1 MNTITIEVASS
12 THYPIHLGSEILAAL
27 QSHLQEKYHRSR
39 IVLISDQ
46 NVMRLHGDRILSL
59 LQEFDLHTI
68 TITPGEKSKNRD
80 RKRQIEDEMM
90 EHQLGR
96 DTLILAYG
104 GGVVGD
110 LSGFVAATYNRGIP
124 WIQIPTTLL
133 AMVDASVG
141 GKTGVNTHWGKNL
154 IGAIWQPQAVFIDA
168 QFITE
173 LPRIELLNGMA
184 EVIKT
189 ALILDRDFFRFLK
202 QQRQAIL
209 DKEETIILEIIRN
222 CVKAKRSVVQ
232 NDEREGGFRQILN
245 FGHTVGHSLEQASG
259 FGTKHGYCVAT
270 GIHAECQMA
279 QALGILSSDDA
290 AQITELLQAFDY
302 ALTIPKKYDIHDL
315 LARMRS
321 DKKALQQIPRFV
333 LLESIGRVK
342 KRGNQYSFPVPETI
356 VRSVLERM
364 QNDAD

>member
-1 MNTITIEVASS
+1 MNTITIDVSS
-12 THYPIHLGSEILAAL
+12 NIHYPIHMGSEMLGGL
-27 QSHLQEKYHRSR
+27 RSCLQEKYRQSK

-46 NVMRLHGDRILSL
+46 NVMRLHGDRMLSL
-59 LQEFDLHTI
+59 LQDFDHHTI
-68 TITPGEKSKNRD
+68 TIPPGEKSKNRD
-80 RKRQIEDEMM
+80 RKHQIEDELMRL
-90 EHQLGR
+90 QLGR

-141 GKTGVNTHWGKNL
+141 GKTGVNTNWGKNL
-154 IGAIWQPQAVFIDA
+154 IGAIWQPQSVFIDVR
-168 QFITE
+168 FIAG

-189 ALILDRDFFRFLK
+189 ALILDRDFFSFLMR
-202 QQRQAIL
+202 QRQAIL
-209 DKEETIILEIIRN
+209 NKEEATILEIIRN
-222 CVKAKRSVVQ
+222 CVVAKRSVVQ

-270 GIHAECQMA
+270 GIHAECHMA
-279 QALGILSSDDA
+279 QALGILNPEDVGT
-290 AQITELLQAFDY
+290 ITEFLQTFDY
-302 ALTIPKKYDIHDL
+302 SLTIPKKYDIDEL
-315 LARMRS
+315 LAWMRS
-321 DKKALQQIPRFV
+321 DKKARQQVPRFV

-342 KRGNQYSFPVPETI
+342 REANQYSFPIPETT

-364 QNDAD
+364 QNDSD